1 MQWHRHSPLYGFPIY
16 THREA
21 SPRVYHPR
29 FSLDNINV
37 TSSTTDETD
46 SLIYNPSFASSET
59 SIASYKTERTIN
71 SRKSR
76 YNALPRPKYADVGRL
91 RLPQGLVSLDVDSDV
106 PKVFRPI
113 SCRDRHNYTSVTFQ
127 TGLRDESFSSPLRT
141 LPIRDI
147 HLKANL
153 VQENRLSPR
162 LDSFPTLSLPPLPPP
177 PETAEGEDED
187 TASDDFETDCEE
199 AFSVGLCFLNS
210 RLVHAPSTP
219 IDQSTPPRVF
229 TSRSCHA
236 LYISLGSVASSALV
250 LEVSSSSLQPASAT

>member
-1 MQWHRHSPLYGFPIY
+1 MVSPSTP
-16 THREA
+16 TAEA
-21 SPRVYHPR
+21 GPSVYLPR
-29 FSLDNINV
+29 FSLDDINV

-46 SLIYNPSFASSET
+46 SFIYNPSFVSSET

-76 YNALPRPKYADVGRL
+76 YNALPRRKYADVGRL
-91 RLPQGLVSLDVDSDV
+91 RVPKGLVSLDVDV
-106 PKVFRPI
+106 PKVCRSI
-113 SCRDRHNYTSVTFQ
+113 GCRDRHNYTSVTFQ

-141 LPIRDI
+141 LPVRDI

-153 VQENRLSPR
+153 VQENRPSPQ

-187 TASDDFETDCEE
+187 TASDDFETDCEG

-210 RLVHAPSTP
+210 R
-219 IDQSTPPRVF
+219 
-229 TSRSCHA
+229 
-236 LYISLGSVASSALV
+236 
-250 LEVSSSSLQPASAT
+250 